1 MAKRN
6 TYIENTEQS
15 LRLVT
20 FETFILREKETRP
33 DHQKDNGKDKDNK
46 NYNNND
52 KHNLR
57 DM

>member
-33 DHQKDNGKDKDNK
+33 DQQKDNGKDKDNK

-52 KHNLR
+52 KYNLR

>member
-1 MAKRN
+1 MANRN
-6 TYIENTEQS
+6 TYTENTEQS

-20 FETFILREKETRP
+20 FETFILRETETRP
-33 DHQKDNGKDKDNK
+33 DQRKENGKDKDNK

-52 KHNLR
+52 KHNPS

>member
-33 DHQKDNGKDKDNK
+33 DQQKYNGKDKDNK

-52 KHNLR
+52 KHNPR

>member
-33 DHQKDNGKDKDNK
+33 DQQKDNGKDKDNK

-52 KHNLR
+52 KHNPR

>member
-33 DHQKDNGKDKDNK
+33 DQQKDNDNK

-52 KHNLR
+52 KHNPR
-57 DM
+57 NM